1 MLAAHFD
8 GPVALAVVGP
18 DLFVANEG
26 NPSSFFPGG
35 AGPGPVGSVDELDI
49 ATGSLV
55 KVLSGHTYGFD
66 NPIALAV
73 VGQTI
78 WIANGAGNS
87 ITVVSSSTGAFLRYL
102 P

>member
-1 MLAAHFD
+1 VRTVSSPHDKFAAPWNLIVQ
-8 GPVALAVVGP
+8 GPHLWVVN
-18 DLFVANEG
+18 ANG
-26 NPSSFFPGG
+26 D
-35 AGPGPVGSVDELDI
+35 SVTELNTT
-49 ATGSLV
+49 TGSLV